1 MAPAYAPEPQLSTL
15 QFRDRGAVIRKACC
29 MMQDQIERT
38 SRPDCK
44 SGWSK
49 PGPRQ
54 SVAFGLRVVDALP
67 QAQQRINARRMVLV
81 TTNSL
86 ARPGGLAELV
96 FNTHRASFVSV
107 ISGVRAHTPR
117 TDVVRIA
124 SALRGADG
132 VVSLGGGSV
141 CDAVKA
147 ARLALAHGIVDA
159 DDIDRLRHPP
169 ASEDVSDNG
178 LNRLP
183 TLPHLAIPT
192 TLSASEYTSFAGVT
206 DERGPRKEALS
217 APGMAPDIVLL
228 DPAMTLATPS
238 RLWLATGVRAV
249 DHAVET
255 WCAVNATPFSDAT
268 SLHAMRLLVRGLLRC
283 GRFADDLQA
292 RQACLE
298 GAWLAIQGLSM
309 GVDAGASHGIGHAL
323 GGTAGMPHGETSCVM
338 LPHVLRY
345 NMPVNAE
352 RQAVLA
358 AAAGSPERD
367 LADIVANLVHTLGLP
382 QRLRDAGVFPDQI
395 VPIAQA
401 AMHDR
406 WLQTNPRPLTTQA
419 DVLRILQSAW

>member
-1 MAPAYAPEPQLSTL
+1 
-15 QFRDRGAVIRKACC
+15 
-29 MMQDQIERT
+29 MQDQNGRT
-38 SRPDCK
+38 SRPACK

-54 SVAFGLRVVDALP
+54 TVAFGLSVVDALP
-67 QAQQRINARRMVLV
+67 QAQQRLNARRMVLV
-81 TTNSL
+81 TNNSL
-86 ARPGGLAELV
+86 AHPGGLAEQV
-96 FNTHRASFVSV
+96 FNTHRAAFVSV
-107 ISGVRAHTPR
+107 ISGIRAHTPR
-117 TDVVRIA
+117 SDVVRIA
-124 SALRGADG
+124 SALRDADA

-147 ARLALAHGIVDA
+147 ARLALANGIVDA

-169 ASEDVSDNG
+169 ASEDVSDKG
-178 LNRLP
+178 LNRSP

-217 APGMAPDIVLL
+217 AIGMAPDIVIL
-228 DPAMTLATPS
+228 DPAMTLATPP

-249 DHAVET
+249 DHAAET

-268 SLHAMRLLVRGLLRC
+268 SLHAMGLLVKALIRSRH
-283 GRFADDLQA
+283 FADDLQA

-358 AAAGSPERD
+358 EAAGSPGRD
-367 LADIVANLVHTLGLP
+367 LADIVADLVQSLGLP
-382 QRLRDAGVFPDQI
+382 HRLRDAGVSPEQI
-395 VPIAQA
+395 GPIAEA

-419 DVLRILQSAW
+419 DVYGILQSAW